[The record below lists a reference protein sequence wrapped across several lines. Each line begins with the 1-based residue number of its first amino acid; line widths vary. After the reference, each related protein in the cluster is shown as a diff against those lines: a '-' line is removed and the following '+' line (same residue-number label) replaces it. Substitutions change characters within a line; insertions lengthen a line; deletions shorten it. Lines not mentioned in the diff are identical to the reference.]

1 MTNDK
6 PMVRI
11 FLLSCLSCL
20 SCLLLT
26 GCSGGKKDHDTNQT
40 ESKAVETWKQYKD
53 QPIELD
59 WYINYSWYNTGWG
72 ENIVSK
78 KITEETGVTINFMA
92 PTGNESEKMSSMVS
106 SDTLPDIVTLGW
118 WEPQAQEMIEKD
130 MVYALNELA
139 DQYDPYFYKVI
150 DEETAKWQT
159 NEDGNIY
166 CYPNSSY
173 TLLDYENYDNIGSN
187 QNFLVRKD
195 LYEAIGSP
203 DMTTAKGFKNA
214 IKKVVQMFP
223 DIEGKPI
230 IPIGSDEFNS
240 NGCNSFDKYL
250 QNFLAVPFEKDGKYY
265 DRYADKEYIAWL
277 KVFRELG
284 EEGYLADDI
293 FIDKRAQ
300 MEEKL
305 EQGRYFCMF
314 YQSQDILDQQKTL
327 YKKNKESVYMAV
339 DGPKNSAGDD
349 PTLPGTGISG
359 WTLTFISKNC
369 KNPERAIAFLSYL
382 LSEHG
387 QKLVYL
393 GVEGETYDL
402 LEGKPVIKE
411 EVKNLLDTDRVV
423 YDRLYGADD
432 AYWMLQDNVMQM
444 QWQQRKS
451 EAEMQLKEWT
461 YPYTIYTSQYDIVF
475 KAGTDQGNAYNK
487 IQNEWGKTLPS
498 LLLSSSEA
506 EFDAILERFEAKRE
520 TYDYQSVMKASTAEM
535 NRIKKKLGIE

>member
-1 MTNDK
+1 MKYDK
-6 PMVRI
+6 PKVLI

-20 SCLLLT
+20 LFI
-26 GCSGGKKDHDTNQT
+26 GCGGDKKDQDIKQT
-40 ESKAVETWKQYKD
+40 ETIETWKMYAD

-72 ENIVSK
+72 DNVVSK

-106 SDTLPDIVTLGW
+106 SDTLPDLVTLGW

-130 MVYALNELA
+130 MVYAMNELA

-159 NEDGNIY
+159 KEDGNLY

-173 TLLDYENYDNIGSN
+173 TLSDYENYDTIGSN

-195 LYEAIGSP
+195 LYEAIGRP
-203 DMTTAKGFKNA
+203 DMTTPKGFKNA
-214 IKKVVQMFP
+214 IKKVVRMFP
-223 DIEGKPI
+223 EIEGKPI

-265 DRYADKEYIAWL
+265 DRYTDKEYISWL

-284 EEGYLADDI
+284 EGGYLADDI

-305 EQGRYFCMF
+305 EQGRYFCMI

-327 YKKNKESVYMAV
+327 YKKNPASVYMAV
-339 DGPKNSAGDD
+339 EGPKNSAGDN
-349 PTLPGTGISG
+349 PTLPGTGING

-369 KNPERAIAFLSYL
+369 KDPGRAITFLSYL

-402 LEGKPVIKE
+402 VEGEPVIRKK
-411 EVKNLLDTDRVV
+411 VRDLLDTDREE
-423 YDRLYGADD
+423 YDRIYGADD
-432 AYWMLQDNVMQM
+432 AYWMLQDNIMQM

-451 EAEMQLKEWT
+451 EPEMQLKEWT
-461 YPYTIYTSQYDIVF
+461 YPYTIYTAPYDIVF
-475 KAGTDQGNAYNK
+475 KAGTDWANAYNK
-487 IQNEWGKTLPS
+487 IQDEWGKILPK
-498 LLLSSSEA
+498 LLLSTSEK
-506 EFDAILERFEAKRE
+506 EFDLVLETFVAKRK
-520 TYDYQSVMKASTAEM
+520 TYNYESVMEASTAEM
-535 NRIKKKLGIE
+535 NRIKKKLEMD